1 MAQQLLQY
9 GAKKNPAELSDILA
23 YIFERNN
30 ELTRQDERG
39 TPVCIWGTHGLGK
52 TALVHDFAISR
63 GWKFAYIAPAQFEEM
78 GDLHGMPVEYDP
90 TPDAPNSGDEVTI
103 YYAPDWVPTEEGPG
117 ILLLDDL
124 NRADDRILRG
134 CMQLLQNFELKSW
147 SLPDKWQIVA
157 TCNPE
162 GGDYSVTPMDDAM
175 ITRMMHVTMV
185 FDAKVW
191 GKWATQNEVDERGI
205 DFVLT
210 YPETVTGKRTT
221 PRTLTQFFRQ
231 TKGIKDLKED
241 EELVRVLGESAL
253 DSSTVTAFISFIR
266 DGLQKL
272 IEPADI
278 LNAENFETINQ
289 QLDEIGHD
297 VEMRMIDKTVQE
309 IDDDG
314 KPVEK
319 KMQVEKEIKTK
330 RVDRLNAQCYRML
343 RHICWD
349 DRYQADPA
357 HKDNLVAFLTCP
369 IIPSD
374 LRTALYMDI
383 SREAQNGVLDLL
395 KDEGLAKEFLGNI

>member
-9 GAKKNPAELSDILA
+9 GAKKNPAELSEILA

-30 ELTRQDERG
+30 ELARQDERG
-39 TPVCIWGTHGLGK
+39 TPICIWGTHGLGK
-52 TALVHDFAISR
+52 TQLVQDFAKKL
-63 GWKFAYIAPAQFEEM
+63 GWQFAYIAPAQFEEM
-78 GDLHGMPVEYDP
+78 GDLHGMPVEFDP
-90 TPDAPNSGDEVTI
+90 TPEAPNSGDEYTI
-103 YYAPDWVPTEEGPG
+103 YYPPDWVPKDDGPG

-147 SLPDKWQIVA
+147 SLPPKWQIVA
-157 TCNPE
+157 TANPE

-175 ITRMMHVTMV
+175 LTRMMHVTMV
-185 FDAKVW
+185 FDAKTW
-191 GKWATQNEVDERGI
+191 GKWAMQNGVDERGI

-221 PRTLTQFFRQ
+221 PRTLTQFFHQ
-231 TKGIKDLKED
+231 TKGIANLQEN

-278 LNAENFETINQ
+278 LDAQDFEVITRR
-289 QLDEIGHD
+289 LDEIGHD
-297 VEMRMIDKTVQE
+297 EKIVTKKDET
-309 IDDDG
+309 G
-314 KPVEK
+314 NPVE
-319 KMQVEKEIKTK
+319 TK
-330 RVDRLNAQCYRML
+330 SKRKRIDRLNAQCYRML
-343 RHICWD
+343 RHLCWD
-349 DRYQADPA
+349 DRYQAIPD
-357 HKDNLVAFLTCP
+357 HKNNLVAFLKCP

-383 SREAQNGVLDLL
+383 SREARNGVLELIQ
-395 KDEGLAKEFLGNI
+395 DEGLAKEFLGNI

>member
-52 TALVHDFAISR
+52 TQLVQDFAKKL
-63 GWKFAYIAPAQFEEM
+63 GWQFAYIAPAQFEEM
-78 GDLHGMPVEYDP
+78 GDLHGMPVEFDP
-90 TPDAPNSGDEVTI
+90 TPDAPNSGDEYTI
-103 YYAPDWVPTEEGPG
+103 YYPPDWVPKDAGPG

-147 SLPDKWQIVA
+147 SLPSKWQIVA
-157 TCNPE
+157 TANPE

-175 ITRMMHVTMV
+175 LTRMMHVTMV
-185 FDAKVW
+185 FDSKVW
-191 GKWATQNEVDERGI
+191 AKWAMKNGVDERGI

-210 YPETVTGKRTT
+210 YPETVTSKRTT
-221 PRTLTQFFRQ
+221 PRTLAQFFYQ
-231 TKGIKDLKED
+231 TKGIRDLQEE

-253 DSSTVTAFISFIR
+253 DNSTVTAFISFIR

-278 LNAENFETINQ
+278 LNAEDFETINQ
-289 QLDEIGHD
+289 RLDEIGHD
-297 VEMRMIDKTVQE
+297 EETVTGTDQ
-309 IDDDG
+309 DG
-314 KPVEK
+314 N
-319 KMQVEKEIKTK
+319 QVETISKRQ
-330 RVDRLNAQCYRML
+330 RVDRLNTQCSRML
-343 RHICWD
+343 RYLCWD

-357 HKDNLVAFLTCP
+357 HKDNLVAFLKCP

-383 SREAQNGVLDLL
+383 SREARNGVLELIQ
-395 KDEGLAKEFLGNI
+395 DEGLAKEFLGNI

>member
-1 MAQQLLQY
+1 MTQQLLQY
-9 GAKKNPAELSDILA
+9 GAKKNPAELSEILA

-30 ELTRQDERG
+30 DLSKQGKRP

-52 TALVHDFAISR
+52 TELVHDFATSR

-78 GDLHGMPVEYDP
+78 GDLHGMPMEYDP
-90 TPDAPNSGDEVTI
+90 TPEAPNSGDEVTI
-103 YYAPDWVPTEEGPG
+103 YYAPDWVPTDEGPG

-147 SLPDKWQIVA
+147 KLPDKWQIVA
-157 TCNPE
+157 TANPE

-185 FDAKVW
+185 FDPKVW
-191 GKWATQNEVDERGI
+191 AKWAMKNGVDERGI

-210 YPETVTGKRTT
+210 YPETVTNKRTT
-221 PRTLTQFFRQ
+221 PRTLTQFFQQ
-231 TKGIKDLKED
+231 TNGIGNLQES

-253 DSSTVTAFISFIR
+253 DNSTVTAFISYIR

-278 LNAENFETINQ
+278 LNAEDFETINQ
-289 QLDEIGHD
+289 RLDEIGHD
-297 VEMRMIDKTVQE
+297 EQTVTKKDEDGNLVETKI
-309 IDDDG
+309 
-314 KPVEK
+314 K
-319 KMQVEKEIKTK
+319 KR

-343 RHICWD
+343 RQLCWD
-349 DRYQADPA
+349 DRYQAEPA
-357 HKDNLVAFLTCP
+357 HKDNLVAFLKCP

-383 SREAQNGVLDLL
+383 SREARNGVLELL
-395 KDEGLAKEFLGNI
+395 QDESLAKEFLGNI